1 MAVIFDKNGLATQA
15 GDIRCFYYDAV
26 TGEYNGWSDEHIY
39 VGVSMP
45 GNSTSVNPGDEQA
58 GFVAVFNGTVWEQQP
73 DHRGETVWSTADG
86 TASIVGY
93 IGEIKTGFTELPPST
108 PYDVWNGAS
117 WVTDTDLQHATDVA
131 NAEKQKT
138 QLRALADNEITWRQD
153 AVDEGIAKAEE
164 SSALAEW
171 KKYRVLLMR
180 VDTSKA
186 PDIVWPI
193 SPAPQK

>member
-15 GDIRCFYYDAV
+15 GDIRCFYYDAM

-45 GNSTSVNPGDEQA
+45 GNSISVNPGDEQA

-86 TASIVGY
+86 TTSIVGY
-93 IGEIKTGFTELPPST
+93 IGEIKAGFTGGVPST
-108 PYDVWNGAS
+108 PYDVWNGDK
-117 WVTDTDLQHATDVA
+117 WVTDAAAQHAADVA
-131 NAEKQKT
+131 AAEQQKVA
-138 QLRALADNEITWRQD
+138 LRAQADNEIAWRQD
-153 AVDEGIAKAEE
+153 AADAGIATAEE
-164 SSALAEW
+164 AAALAEW

-180 VDTSKA
+180 VDTA
-186 PDIVWPI
+186 NPVWP
-193 SPAPQK
+193 PQP